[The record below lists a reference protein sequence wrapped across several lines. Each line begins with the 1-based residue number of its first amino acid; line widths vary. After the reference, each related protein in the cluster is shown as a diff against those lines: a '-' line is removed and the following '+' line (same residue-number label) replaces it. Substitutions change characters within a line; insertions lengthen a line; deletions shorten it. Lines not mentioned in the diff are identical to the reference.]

1 MADLGVL
8 AVTYVTCYVLRSML
22 SSFVLRRSLYNV
34 LMPFTEAQDGPGYRR
49 ILAIKLAD
57 LGDLLTVTPALQA
70 LHAANP
76 STQIDLLVPPAS
88 ARLLMGAPYINDI
101 ISFDKFPFDNLRGI
115 FDPGKVISTLRFL
128 LRLRL
133 SKYDALAIFHHF
145 TLRWGSVK
153 FAALA
158 LASGAGARAGL
169 DNGRGRF
176 LTLRVPDRGFGT
188 MHEAEYWLHVA
199 ALLGADTRG
208 EWQTHIPLT
217 EANRSF
223 AANLINNVG
232 TNHATT
238 LVALHPGAGA
248 YSKARIWPVERFAD
262 VAQNIIERYH
272 ASIIIV
278 GGPDEVDAAASLERL
293 VNSPAVHNLAGKTTV
308 HETAA
313 LIERCSLFIG
323 NDSGP
328 MHIAAAVGTPVVAVF
343 GPSNKDAWGPYTPP
357 GKHNPHRIV
366 TRHLPC
372 QPCFY
377 RAHSLG
383 LREGCGPRPCLTG
396 LHSDPVLAACEAAL
410 GHRESDT
417 KSL

>member
-1 MADLGVL
+1 
-8 AVTYVTCYVLRSML
+8 
-22 SSFVLRRSLYNV
+22 
-34 LMPFTEAQDGPGYRR
+34 MPLTEAQGRPEYKR
-49 ILAIKLAD
+49 ILAVKLAD

-76 STQIDLLVPPAS
+76 STQIDLLVPPSS
-88 ARLLMGAPYINDI
+88 AGLLLGAPYVNDI

-115 FDPGKVISTLRFL
+115 LDPGRVTSTVRFL

-153 FAALA
+153 FAMLA
-158 LASGAGARAGL
+158 LASGAVARAGL

-217 EANRSF
+217 EAHRSF
-223 AANLINNVG
+223 AANLVNSEG
-232 TNHATT
+232 MNHATS
-238 LVALHPGAGA
+238 LVAIHLGAGA
-248 YSKARIWPVERFAD
+248 YSKARIWPVERFAV
-262 VAQNIIERYH
+262 VARNLINANN

-278 GGPDEVDAAASLERL
+278 GGPDEVGAAADLERL
-293 VNSPAVHNLAGKTTV
+293 IKSPSVHNLAGKTTI

-313 LIERCSLFIG
+313 LIERCKLFVG

-343 GPSNKDAWGPYTPP
+343 GPSNKDAWGPYAPP
-357 GKHNPHRIV
+357 GKPNPNHVV

-383 LREGCGPRPCLTG
+383 LREGCGPRPCLTS
-396 LHSDPVLAACEAAL
+396 LHADPVLAACAAAL
-410 GHRESDT
+410 AGQRPVAID
-417 KSL
+417 